1 MKTTWKIEKVK
12 KTNSDE
18 DYTIVT
24 FKDYLGTKVVK
35 LDKNFAYV
43 LAGVGMFLAVKGLE
57 GMAGVTGAVIG
68 PAQQTNVTLI
78 SFASF
83 FVGAFLA
90 IFAISS
96 NTDIDEG

>member
-1 MKTTWKIEKVK
+1 MAKRKSRRKVK
-12 KTNSDE
+12 RSKK
-18 DYTIVT
+18 V
-24 FKDYLGTKVVK
+24 KVVK

-83 FVGAFLA
+83 FVGTFLA
-90 IFAISS
+90 IFAI
-96 NTDIDEG
+96 NQLMKKK